1 MMAWHVVTI
10 MVVAAAAGSGVTE
23 AANME
28 DTVKDLYAEPPV
40 GQQGRFFLNYDQAAA
55 FNTSVAFTIPLFS
68 FTLPGA
74 SDTSAAGMNPQAF
87 GAIAFV
93 ALFLLGGLGV
103 SIYTTSQGAV
113 GGGRQHSDGGS
124 SYHESLLAWLLNDSL
139 YGLPNIVDTGSC
151 ARLAVCG
158 AYAEPQRY
166 GLFALPIRFLVPS
179 LPDVPQAELTE
190 FQKAARYGDEG
201 VRDCQ
206 YEFPCLVQPLDLLL
220 YMYEYWF
227 GDDYA

>member
-1 MMAWHVVTI
+1 MMAWCVVAI
-10 MVVAAAAGSGVTE
+10 LVAAAAAGGGVAE

-28 DTVKDLYAEPPV
+28 DTVKDLYKEPPV

-74 SDTSAAGMNPQAF
+74 SDTSAAGMDAQSF
-87 GAIAFV
+87 GAIAFI

-103 SIYTTSQGAV
+103 AIYTTSQGAV
-113 GGGRQHSDGGS
+113 GGGRQHTDGE
-124 SYHESLLAWLLNDSL
+124 SYQESLLARLVSDSL

-151 ARLAVCG
+151 VRLTVCG

-166 GLFALPIRFLVPS
+166 GLFALPIRFLVP
-179 LPDVPQAELTE
+179 
-190 FQKAARYGDEG
+190 
-201 VRDCQ
+201 
-206 YEFPCLVQPLDLLL
+206 
-220 YMYEYWF
+220 
-227 GDDYA
+227 

>member
-1 MMAWHVVTI
+1 MAWYVVTI
-10 MVVAAAAGSGVTE
+10 LVVAAAASRGGVTE
-23 AANME
+23 ATTME
-28 DTVKDLYAEPPV
+28 DTVKDLYEEPPV

-74 SDTSAAGMNPQAF
+74 SDTSAAGMDAQSF
-87 GAIAFV
+87 GAIAFI

-113 GGGRQHSDGGS
+113 GGGRQHTDE
-124 SYHESLLAWLLNDSL
+124 ESFQDWLLARLVTDSL
-139 YGLPNIVDTGSC
+139 YGFPNIVDTGSC

-166 GLFALPIRFLVPS
+166 GLFALPIRFLVP
-179 LPDVPQAELTE
+179 
-190 FQKAARYGDEG
+190 
-201 VRDCQ
+201 
-206 YEFPCLVQPLDLLL
+206 
-220 YMYEYWF
+220 
-227 GDDYA
+227 